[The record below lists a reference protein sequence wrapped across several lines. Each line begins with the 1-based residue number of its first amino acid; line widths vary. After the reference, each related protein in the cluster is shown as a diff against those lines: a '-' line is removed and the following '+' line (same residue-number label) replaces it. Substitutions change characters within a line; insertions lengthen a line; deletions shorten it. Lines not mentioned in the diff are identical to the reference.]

1 MIIKATKKPVTIEC
15 VKWDGKNTDEI
26 KDFCC
31 SQATIVRDPGITLKG
46 DYIELCIH
54 TLEGDHHAS
63 VGDYIIKGVNGEFYP
78 CKPDIFEKTY
88 DIVDESGP
96 IVKVRAEVRY
106 YVDSSVN
113 GEDDISWDEQ
123 KEGIKPRMPCVVK
136 REGENIK
143 PEDSW
148 DWCIEIDP
156 QNGLILNWPNG
167 NTAHV
172 HYKVCDCCH
181 ADYFLNGKKICDNE
195 RDGYV
200 PDFLCPADSGY
211 GDYMIM
217 DIDEEGQIADWS
229 KTDFED
235 WVKTMTSTREDD

>member
-1 MIIKATKKPVTIEC
+1 MIIKATKKPVTIEA
-15 VKWDGKNTDEI
+15 VKWDGENIEEI
-26 KDFCC
+26 KTFCGASAFTAVE
-31 SQATIVRDPGITLKG
+31 SQMGQTETEEL
-46 DYIELCIH
+46 YIS
-54 TLEGDHHAS
+54 TLEGNHHAS
-63 VGDYIIKGVNGEFYP
+63 VGDYIIKGVHGESYP

-106 YVDSSVN
+106 YKDSSVN
-113 GEDDISWDEQ
+113 GKDDISWDEQ
-123 KEGIKPRMPCVVK
+123 EEGVKPRMPCVVK

-148 DWCIEIDP
+148 DWCLEIDAEH
-156 QNGLILNWPNG
+156 GVILNWPKG

-172 HYKVCDCCH
+172 HYKVCDGCH

-195 RDGYV
+195 KDGYV

-217 DIDEEGQIADWS
+217 DIDEEGHIAEWS

-235 WVKTMTSTREDD
+235 WVKTMTSSQED

>member
-1 MIIKATKKPVTIEC
+1 MIIKATKKPETIEA
-15 VKWDGKNTDEI
+15 VKWDGENIEEI
-26 KDFCC
+26 KAFAGSAYIGGENDNDKKLVI
-31 SQATIVRDPGITLKG
+31 STLKG
-46 DYIELCIH
+46 DQLVN
-54 TLEGDHHAS
+54 
-63 VGDYIIKGVNGEFYP
+63 VGDYIIKGNAKGHFHCCEAKTF
-78 CKPDIFEKTY
+78 KQTY

-106 YVDSSVN
+106 YEDSIVN
-113 GEDDISWDEQ
+113 GEKDISYDKQ
-123 KEGIKPRMPCVVK
+123 TEGVKPRMPCVVK

-148 DWCIEIDP
+148 YWCLEIDP
-156 QNGLILNWPNG
+156 EHGVILNWPKG

-172 HYKVCDCCH
+172 HYKVCDGCH

-195 RDGYV
+195 KYCYV
-200 PDFLCPADSGY
+200 PDFLCHADSGY

-217 DIDEEGQIADWS
+217 DINEEGQIADWS

-235 WVKTMTSTREDD
+235 WVESMKDN

>member
-15 VKWDGKNTDEI
+15 VKWDGENIEEI
-26 KDFCC
+26 MAFCGDSAFTAVE
-31 SQATIVRDPGITLKG
+31 SQMGQTETEEL
-46 DYIELCIH
+46 YIK
-54 TLEGDHHAS
+54 TLEGNHHAS
-63 VGDYIIKGVNGEFYP
+63 VGDYIIKGVKGEFYP
-78 CKPDIFEKTY
+78 CKPDIFENTY

-106 YVDSSVN
+106 YEDSIVN
-113 GEDDISWDEQ
+113 GEKDISWNEQ
-123 KEGIKPRMPCVVK
+123 EKGVKPRMHCVVK

-148 DWCIEIDP
+148 NWCLEIDP
-156 QNGLILNWPNG
+156 QNGVILNWPKG

-172 HYKVCDCCH
+172 HYKVCDGCH

-195 RDGYV
+195 KDGYV

-217 DIDEEGQIADWS
+217 DIDEEGHIADWS

-235 WVKTMTSTREDD
+235 WVKTMTSSQED